1 MASDEDFH
9 DPLSYNFSGL
19 VYRLVVFDKRSVPD
33 HMEPVNALL
42 GCLYGHP
49 KAIEIKTAAR
59 ISAIIATYIVIVTVG
74 FGGIPMGSSIYKRL
88 ILE

>member
-1 MASDEDFH
+1 VAGLLEEIDEMDADIAFMASDEDFH

-59 ISAIIATYIVIVTVG
+59 ISAIIAT
-74 FGGIPMGSSIYKRL
+74 
-88 ILE
+88 